1 MQAVATIVAGVAAL
15 ATPVAAPTAFVAV
28 VSAWALIVG
37 AIDIT
42 TAIRRRRSGGA
53 ARDGFLLGGLGVA
66 LALAVLIV
74 PPDYAQPWQVA
85 DSTGAIEASGAVTA
99 SIMVVGLLGAWAVI
113 HGLLLVIASIP
124 AASPAAE
131 TTEES

>member
-1 MQAVATIVAGVAAL
+1 M
-15 ATPVAAPTAFVAV
+15 
-28 VSAWALIVG
+28 
-37 AIDIT
+37 
-42 TAIRRRRSGGA
+42 
-53 ARDGFLLGGLGVA
+53 
-66 LALAVLIV
+66 
-74 PPDYAQPWQVA
+74 
-85 DSTGAIEASGAVTA
+85 TA